1 MSSEQVQKCSFYD
14 SDNIKGFFGG
24 YRWLSN
30 FHICDVM
37 FEGDLYP
44 SSENA
49 YQAAKLPW
57 CDRSLYWK
65 CTPNEAKKYGA
76 QTKAPQDWFNRN
88 LDIMEAILL
97 DKFTR
102 NEDLKA
108 KLLETGG
115 KYLEET
121 NWWNDQFWG
130 VCNGKGENM
139 LGKVLMKVRA
149 AIKGL

>member
-1 MSSEQVQKCSFYD
+1 MP
-14 SDNIKGFFGG
+14 I
-24 YRWLSN
+24 RRL
-30 FHICDVM
+30 
-37 FEGDLYP
+37 
-44 SSENA
+44 
-49 YQAAKLPW
+49 
-57 CDRSLYWK
+57 
-65 CTPNEAKKYGA
+65 KYGG
-76 QTKAPQDWFNRN
+76 QTKAPQDWFNKN

-130 VCNGKGENM
+130 VCNGKGENT
-139 LGKVLMKVRA
+139 LGKVLMKIRA
-149 AIKGL
+149 TIKG